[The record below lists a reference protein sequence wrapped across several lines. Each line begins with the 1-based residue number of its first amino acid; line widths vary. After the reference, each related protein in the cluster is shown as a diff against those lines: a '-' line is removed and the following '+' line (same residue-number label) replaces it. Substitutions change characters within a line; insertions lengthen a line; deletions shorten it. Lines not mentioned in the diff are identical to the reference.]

1 MGESGSGKSTLI
13 DLLIGL
19 QEPTSGKI
27 LVDGNDL
34 NLFKFQWLDKIGYVP
49 QKVYITNDTIKKNIA
64 LGLNENEIDLEKLN
78 KVSELCQ
85 LKDLIS
91 KFPKNFDTKLGDRG
105 IEISGGE
112 LQRIGIA
119 RAFYKRSE
127 ILVLDEFT
135 SSLDRNNELKLIE
148 LAKQISKEKTV
159 IISAH
164 KKELLDFCDNIFY
177 IKDNKINKIK

>member
-1 MGESGSGKSTLI
+1 M
-13 DLLIGL
+13 
-19 QEPTSGKI
+19 
-27 LVDGNDL
+27 
-34 NLFKFQWLDKIGYVP
+34 
-49 QKVYITNDTIKKNIA
+49 
-64 LGLNENEIDLEKLN
+64 NENEIDLEKLN

-85 LKDLIS
+85 LKELIS

-119 RAFYKRSE
+119 RALYKRSK